1 MLRHLSG
8 PQTALKAAPN
18 SKGLVL
24 SSHEGSRLFI
34 GAGSISF
41 FVVILTLFL
50 GTHTVLALAAVDF
63 EDVLQRWHV
72 GRQSSIWI
80 GRSNFIMSTEIE
92 ERDLK
97 AYVKVV
103 ADWSCRRHHYS

>member
-1 MLRHLSG
+1 MLRHFSG

-24 SSHEGSRLFI
+24 NSHEGSRLLI

-50 GTHTVLALAAVDF
+50 GTHTVWALAAVD
-63 EDVLQRWHV
+63 LRTC
-72 GRQSSIWI
+72 SSDGTWA
-80 GRSNFIMSTEIE
+80 G
-92 ERDLK
+92 K
-97 AYVKVV
+97 AQFGL
-103 ADWSCRRHHYS
+103 AEAILL